1 MSKIANER
9 TAGVR
14 PGTRDTTAQP
24 PRIRIPRG
32 DRARE
37 RILRAAL
44 EVLADQGLGGF
55 SMEAV
60 ARRAGASKATVYRR
74 WTSQSQLLV
83 DAMDAGFRPF
93 PLPSTGSLR
102 TDLIEIFSTFESLVT
117 RGPFSRLM
125 AAFIDAAERDAT
137 LWSLH
142 VQLTEQRREPVR
154 HLLAEA
160 ISRGEVSR
168 TTDLEMAVDLLA
180 GPAFYR
186 RFVAHWPFP
195 PGYAAAI
202 VDLVLAAIS
211 ADPATSNERET
222 PTRRGTPASGVH

>member
-1 MSKIANER
+1 MGKISNGH
-9 TAGVR
+9 TASVQ
-14 PGTRDTTAQP
+14 PGTRDTTAHP
-24 PRIRIPRG
+24 SPRTPIPRG
-32 DRARE
+32 DRARV

-44 EVLADQGLGGF
+44 EVLADEGLGGF

-74 WTSQSQLLV
+74 WTSQSELLV
-83 DAMDAGFRPF
+83 DAMDTGFQ
-93 PLPSTGSLR
+93 PLPLASTGALR
-102 TDLIEIFSTFESLVT
+102 TDLIQILSAFESLVA

-125 AAFIDAAERDAT
+125 AAFIDAAERDPT

-142 VQLTEQRREPVR
+142 VQLTERRREPVR

-160 ISRGEVSR
+160 IRRGEISPS
-168 TTDLEMAVDLLA
+168 TDLEMAVDLLA
-180 GPAFYR
+180 GPPFYR

-202 VDLVLAAIS
+202 VDLVLTAIGS
-211 ADPATSNERET
+211 DPGHEQ
-222 PTRRGTPASGVH
+222 PARNGHSLS

>member
-1 MSKIANER
+1 MSKIASKG
-9 TAGVR
+9 AAVVR
-14 PGTRDTTAQP
+14 PGMRDTTAQP
-24 PRIRIPRG
+24 APRTPIPRG

-37 RILRAAL
+37 RILRGAL
-44 EVLADQGLGGF
+44 EVLADEGLGGF

-74 WTSQSQLLV
+74 WTSQSELLV
-83 DAMDAGFRPF
+83 DAMDAGFQPF
-93 PLPSTGSLR
+93 PLPSTGALR
-102 TDLIEIFSTFESLVT
+102 TDLIQIFSTFESLVT

-125 AAFIDAAERDAT
+125 AAFIDAAECDPT

-142 VQLTEQRREPVR
+142 VKLTEQRREPVR
-154 HLLAEA
+154 HLLSEA
-160 ISRGEVSR
+160 MSRGEISP
-168 TTDLEMAVDLLA
+168 TTDLEVAVDLLA

-211 ADPATSNERET
+211 TDPGHEHPAHDG
-222 PTRRGTPASGVH
+222 PTRSQTR

>member
-1 MSKIANER
+1 MSR
-9 TAGVR
+9 T
-14 PGTRDTTAQP
+14 P
-24 PRIRIPRG
+24 IPRG
-32 DRARE
+32 DHARD

-44 EVLADQGLGGF
+44 EVLAEQGLGGF

-74 WTSQSQLLV
+74 WTSQSELLV

-93 PLPSTGSLR
+93 PLPSTGTLR
-102 TDLIEIFSTFESLVT
+102 TDLIEIYSAFETLVT

-125 AAFIDAAERDAT
+125 AAFIDAAERDPT
-137 LWSLH
+137 LWDLH
-142 VQLTEQRREPVR
+142 VRLTERRREPVR
-154 HLLAEA
+154 RLLAEA
-160 ISRGEVSR
+160 ISRGEISP
-168 TTDLEMAVDLLA
+168 TTDLEVAVDLLA

-202 VDLVLAAIS
+202 VDLVLAAVGT
-211 ADPATSNERET
+211 DPAHPRRTSLT
-222 PTRRGTPASGVH
+222 